1 MTYTRVHK
9 LFLQLQLRERV
20 LALVAFLVLVLTL
33 GFTNHVEPIQVALQ
47 KIQQQALQLDAAALQ
62 LQTSIQ
68 LQQNSEPVDPNI
80 ALQQKISML
89 EQAIE
94 TQELAMERKML
105 NLIPAKRMP
114 QVLQALLSQ
123 SEDIRLI
130 TFDSIEPTVVM
141 QGGPSVQSELNL
153 YQHGIHMVIEGDYFS
168 IQRYLEQIEQ
178 LPWQLQ
184 WHSFDYKVMVYP
196 KAQLSIKLHT
206 LSPERA
212 FIGV

>member
-9 LFLQLQLRERV
+9 LFLKLQLRERI
-20 LALVAFLVLVLTL
+20 LALVAVIVLVLTL
-33 GFTNHVEPIQVALQ
+33 GFTQYVEPMQVSIQKL
-47 KIQQQALQLDAAALQ
+47 QQQGLQLDAAVVQ
-62 LQTSIQ
+62 LQTQIQ
-68 LQQNSEPVDPNI
+68 RQQSSEPVDPNI
-80 ALQQKISML
+80 ALQQKIRLL
-89 EQAIE
+89 EQAI
-94 TQELAMERKML
+94 TVQESAMDRKML

-123 SEDIRLI
+123 TEEINLI

-141 QGGPSVQSELNL
+141 QGSPSVQSELNL

-184 WHSFDYKVMVYP
+184 WQSFHYEVMEYP
-196 KAQLSIKLHT
+196 KAQLSIKLQT